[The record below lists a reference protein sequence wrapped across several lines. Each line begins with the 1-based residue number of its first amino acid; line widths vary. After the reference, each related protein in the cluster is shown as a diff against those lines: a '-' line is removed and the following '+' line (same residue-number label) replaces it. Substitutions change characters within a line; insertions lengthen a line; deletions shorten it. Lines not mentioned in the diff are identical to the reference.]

1 MREAEAVVPT
11 TAPFS
16 PPILPM
22 LKTDAERVDY
32 LTLTQELILIT
43 ADVPDVVALIK
54 QINSCPDAP

>member
-1 MREAEAVVPT
+1 
-11 TAPFS
+11 
-16 PPILPM
+16 M